1 MPAVNE
7 PRRIL
12 FVCTGN
18 IIRSPLAENL
28 FRHLAGQAGLDG
40 KYEVDS
46 AGTGGWHAG
55 EAPDPRMRRT
65 AERHG
70 LRYGGEARQVRLSD
84 FDKFDLIVAMDT
96 DNRSELLGRAR
107 RPEHSEKVRLLRD
120 FDGAAG
126 RNASVPDPYYDGDDG
141 FEETYQVVEAGV
153 HGLLEALENG
163 RV

>member
-1 MPAVNE
+1 MFE

-12 FVCTGN
+12 FVCMGN

-28 FRHLAGQAGLDG
+28 FRHIAEQAGLNG

-46 AGTGGWHAG
+46 AGTGAWHAG
-55 EAPDPRMRRT
+55 EPPDARMRRT

-70 LRYGGEARQVRLSD
+70 LRYRGEARQVRLSD
-84 FDKFDLIVAMDT
+84 FDKFDLIVAMDSE
-96 DNRSELLGRAR
+96 NRGELRAR
-107 RPEHSEKVRLLRD
+107 ARTPELARKVHLLRD
-120 FDGAAG
+120 FDPTAG

-141 FEETYQVVEAGV
+141 FEETYRIVEAGV

-163 RV
+163 RA